1 MWIRSTRS
9 VLHLALIGALSG
21 CLRLGYDPV
30 RTHPPAA
37 ASDAAVFDAA
47 PDTGGGSDAMSDA
60 ASGTPA
66 YRGEHDA
73 GSVAPDGSVAG
84 GKGDDASDAADKTL
98 DAAADGGGAQPCTG
112 SVNAC
117 GGCTVLSA
125 TLGSAC
131 GACDIGQYVCSGS
144 DALSCSGGSSTPTTI
159 GGALLLDDFDDGDR
173 FFRAGPIN
181 GSWYLVSDATAGT
194 LNPSSD
200 DELPTKPGANDSAG
214 ALHVSGSGFT
224 SWGAGIQGGLNI
236 DGCYVDLTA
245 QTGVSFYA
253 RGSGTLLFSVA
264 TKQTIPTAD
273 GGTCIGT
280 CYDNF
285 EFAIVLTN
293 TWKSYSVPW
302 SMLHQAG
309 WGTAATF
316 RLNQIKYLQFSFA
329 AGTSLDLYLDEV
341 SFY

>member
-30 RTHPPAA
+30 RRHQPAA
-37 ASDAAVFDAA
+37 ALDAAVFDAA
-47 PDTGGGSDAMSDA
+47 PDIGRGSDAMTDA

-73 GSVAPDGSVAG
+73 GSTASDGSVAG
-84 GKGDDASDAADKTL
+84 GKRDDAGDA
-98 DAAADGGGAQPCTG
+98 AAADGGGAQPCNG

-131 GACDIGQYVCSGS
+131 GACDVGQYVCSGS
-144 DALSCSGGSSTPTTI
+144 DALSCIGGSSTPTTT
-159 GGALLLDDFDDGDR
+159 GGALLLDNFDDGDR
-173 FFRAGPIN
+173 FFRAGPIE
-181 GSWYLVSDATAGT
+181 GSWYLVSDSTAGT

-200 DELPTKPGANDSAG
+200 DGLPTTPGANNSAG
-214 ALHVSGSGFT
+214 ALHVFGSGFT
-224 SWGAGIQGGLNI
+224 SWGAGIQSSLNV

-273 GGTCIGT
+273 GGTCVGT

-285 EFAIVLTN
+285 EFSIVLTN
-293 TWKSYSVPW
+293 TWKSYPVPW

-309 WGTAATF
+309 WGTVATF
-316 RLNQIKYLQFSFA
+316 RSNQIKYLQFSFA
-329 AGTSLDLYLDEV
+329 AGSSLDLYLDDV